1 MEKQN
6 SQTSK
11 QNWLK
16 SKIVSI
22 NENLKEIY
30 QPYLKNLVINTR
42 QFSEDFSCP
51 ILMKVHSDIEKVKKR
66 ILYVGKETYGW
77 MGTLSDTN
85 DLSVD
90 YLMDRYEEF
99 EFAKNYPGRNSPF
112 WRFVHTVHKSING
125 TDYPNGILWTNFS
138 KCDSK
143 GTTPSP
149 DLQKLNEIGF
159 DLLKDEIKILKPD
172 VIIFLTGW
180 NYENQF
186 QRVFTGLK
194 YEAIEENFL
203 YKCNHESF
211 SNKTFMTM
219 HPMGLN
225 FRKKLNPM
233 ISQIC
238 NLI

>member
-1 MEKQN
+1 M
-6 SQTSK
+6 
-11 QNWLK
+11 
-16 SKIVSI
+16 SI
-22 NENLKEIY
+22 NEKLKEIY
-30 QPYLKNLVINTR
+30 QPYLKNLIINT
-42 QFSEDFSCP
+42 QEFSEDFSCP
-51 ILMKVHSDIEKVKKR
+51 ILMKVHPDIEKVRKR
-66 ILYVGKETYGW
+66 ILYVGRETNEW
-77 MGTLSDTN
+77 MGTMSDTN
-85 DLSVD
+85 NLSVD
-90 YLMDRYEEF
+90 YLMDGYEEF
-99 EFAKNYPGRNSPF
+99 EFAKDYYGRNSPF
-112 WRFVHTVHKSING
+112 WRFIKAVHESING
-125 TDYPNGILWTNFS
+125 IDYPNGILWTNFS

-159 DLLKDEIKILKPD
+159 DLLKDEINILTPD

-180 NYENQF
+180 SYENQF
-186 QRVFTGLK
+186 QRVFKGIK
-194 YEAIEENFL
+194 YEVIEENFL
-203 YKCNHESF
+203 YKCIHESF